1 MKKTKNITKELE
13 EKNID
18 LENKLKRSLADYAN
32 LEKRWEKE
40 REEFVKFSNAQLLR
54 KILEIFDELQLCEC
68 YLKDKGLMLV
78 CDKLRELLKSEGIE
92 RISTLGEEFNPQ
104 MMEAVEMIAG
114 PRNKVM
120 EVVREGYRFGG
131 RILRPAKVKVGNGN
145 IKK

>member
-1 MKKTKNITKELE
+1 MGRTKNTVKELE

-32 LEKRWEKE
+32 LEKRREKE

-92 RISTLGEEFNPQ
+92 RISALGEEFSPQ

>member
-1 MKKTKNITKELE
+1 MRKTKNITKELE

-18 LENKLKRSLADYAN
+18 LENKLKRSLADYSN

-54 KILEIFDELQLCEC
+54 KVLEIFDELQLCERH
-68 YLKDKGLMLV
+68 LKDKGLMLV

-92 RISTLGEEFNPQ
+92 GISIQGEEFNPQ
-104 MMEAVEMIAG
+104 TMEAVEMIAG
-114 PRNKVM
+114 SRNKVV

-131 RILRPAKVKVGNGN
+131 RILRPAKVKVGNGI